1 VADDQLNADQLANQ
15 PLALRYMSEL
25 EEAWAVGLAEAEAR
39 ARAQGRTDIA
49 EYLALRSSNDLIR
62 TIAGHWLLT
71 MFTTA
76 AGEANRAGAA
86 IQISTDDGHRFK
98 VGSASMIGSLLSL
111 GSGVRK
117 VLVEVGWPRTP
128 RDGFIRGGGLACGN
142 IKHVGIKPAN
152 EELRLVLDAAG
163 TPSWIITSGHGA
175 RVEAR
180 DLTKL
185 HEANVKKHVALLL
198 DDQQTP

>member
-1 VADDQLNADQLANQ
+1 
-15 PLALRYMSEL
+15 MSEL
-25 EEAWAVGLAEAEAR
+25 EEAWAAGLAEAEAR
-39 ARAQGRTDIA
+39 ALAHGRTDIA

-62 TIAGHWLLT
+62 RIAGNWLLT

-86 IQISTDDGHRFK
+86 IQISTNDGHRFK
-98 VGSASMIGSLLSL
+98 VGNASMVGSLLSL

-142 IKHVGIKPAN
+142 IKHIGIKRAN
-152 EELRLVLDAAG
+152 EELRLVVDTSG
-163 TPSWIITSGHGA
+163 TPTWIVMGGHGSHHVPA
-175 RVEAR
+175 GHSE
-180 DLTKL
+180 LPKLPKL
-185 HEANVKKHVALLL
+185 HAANVKKHVAILL
-198 DDQQTP
+198 DDSRSS

>member
-1 VADDQLNADQLANQ
+1 
-15 PLALRYMSEL
+15 MSEL

-39 ARAQGRTDIA
+39 ARATGRTDIA

-62 TIAGHWLLT
+62 RIAGDWLVT

-86 IQISTDDGHRFK
+86 IQISTEATHRFK
-98 VGSASMIGSLLSL
+98 VGSASMVGTRLSL
-111 GSGVRK
+111 GSGVRLL
-117 VLVEVGWPRTP
+117 LVELGWPRTP

-152 EELRLVLDAAG
+152 EELRLVLDATG
-163 TPSWIITSGHGA
+163 TPSWLVMGWHA
-175 RVEAR
+175 HDVPLEPRELR
-180 DLTKL
+180 KLPKL
-185 HEANVKKHVALLL
+185 HEANVKKHIAILL
-198 DDQQTP
+198 DDL